1 MINAYGPTESTV
13 CTTMTDALSG
23 TGNPSIGSP
32 IVNSRVYILDGNL
45 EPAPV
50 GVAGELYI
58 AGVGL
63 ARGYL
68 NRPSLTSSHFV
79 ADPHGLI
86 AGCRMYRTGDVARW
100 NADGTLEFVGRVDEQ
115 VKVRGFRIEL
125 GEIETVLCSQPE
137 IAEAAV
143 VVHENSG
150 SKQIAAYVVPSNGN
164 MPESVEL
171 RERLSERLPVYMLP
185 AVFVN
190 IEELPR
196 GPNGKVN
203 RRMLPRIA
211 ERPRNS
217 RPAQSQ
223 EEVAI
228 CALCA
233 EVLAVDSVNVGD
245 DFFALGGD
253 SLGAM
258 RLVSRIVSDFKV
270 PLSLREFYS
279 AGTVEGVARL
289 VQAMQFTAMQN
300 GKAAVTAE
308 IFEEEEI

>member
-1 MINAYGPTESTV
+1 V

-58 AGVGL
+58 AGAGL

-68 NRPSLTSSHFV
+68 NGPSLTSSRFV
-79 ADPHGLI
+79 ADPHGLT

-100 NADGTLEFVGRVDEQ
+100 RADGTLEFVGRADEQ

-125 GEIETVLCSQPE
+125 GEIETVLRSQPE

-164 MPESVEL
+164 MPDSVEL

-185 AVFVN
+185 AVFVT

-196 GPNGKVN
+196 GPSGKLN

-223 EEVAI
+223 EELAI
-228 CALCA
+228 CALYA
-233 EVLAVDSVNVGD
+233 EVLAVDSVTVGD

-270 PLSLREFYS
+270 PLTLREFYS

-300 GKAAVTAE
+300 GKAAVAAE